1 MIKRAK
7 AAYTLLQKGKA
18 VADPAKWKS
27 HQITA
32 TALTGVI
39 WAALQDAE
47 VFGYAIPV
55 DEQTVD
61 SIAVGILALVNW
73 VLTLSTSEKV
83 GLQSRD

>member
-39 WAALQDAE
+39 WSALQVAE

-83 GLQSRD
+83 GLQSGD

>member
-39 WAALQDAE
+39 WAALQVAE

-83 GLQSRD
+83 GLQSGN

>member
-27 HQITA
+27 RQITA
-32 TALTGVI
+32 TALTGAI
-39 WAALQDAE
+39 WAAIQATE
-47 VFGYAIPV
+47 AFGYAIPV

-61 SIAVGILALVNW
+61 SVAVGILALVNW
-73 VLTLSTSEKV
+73 LLTLSTSEKV
-83 GLQSRD
+83 GLQSGR

>member
-39 WAALQDAE
+39 WAALQVAE

-61 SIAVGILALVNW
+61 SIAVGTLALVNW
-73 VLTLSTSEKV
+73 LLTLSTSEKV

>member
-39 WAALQDAE
+39 WAALQVAE

-73 VLTLSTSEKV
+73 VLTLSTSEKI
-83 GLQSRD
+83 GLQSGD